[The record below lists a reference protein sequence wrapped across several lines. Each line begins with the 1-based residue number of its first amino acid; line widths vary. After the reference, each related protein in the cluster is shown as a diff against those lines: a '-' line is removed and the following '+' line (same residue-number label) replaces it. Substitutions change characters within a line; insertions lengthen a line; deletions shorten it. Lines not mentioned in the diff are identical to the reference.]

1 MRGASRQRQLG
12 DNIKERSEL
21 RQTLV
26 RKRRATLFGCGRAA
40 RDDGGQPPMRNP
52 REGNVCVDDE
62 REMKITHVP
71 AFSRQIWT
79 AGNSADWTVLCFNA
93 LPHLDS
99 DVKHRH
105 SQQTSIS
112 ASGLLISL
120 PQFGKFT
127 RNRESECETRD

>member
-1 MRGASRQRQLG
+1 
-12 DNIKERSEL
+12 
-21 RQTLV
+21 
-26 RKRRATLFGCGRAA
+26 
-40 RDDGGQPPMRNP
+40 MRNP

-105 SQQTSIS
+105 SQQTSLS
-112 ASGLLISL
+112 ASGSGVHRLFEGQDIFICNTNGTL
-120 PQFGKFT
+120 
-127 RNRESECETRD
+127 